1 MEITALG
8 RWCNWTNL
16 VLPYATNN
24 PESTVFDLK
33 RKNITPCKMLRNPL
47 LKFPIYFPTRTFP
60 GKKANYLFS
69 QKIILSAG
77 NTMNDLTTELLTLPA
92 FLLVVAPSPA
102 CYLQEIV
109 RFVIVMRGWAARE
122 TITVLAWNV
131 TPAGWKVGQNYGIS
145 TCVHVCTRVCM
156 HGSTFGIAIY
166 LDKCLV
172 KPPLFLSV
180 CFRVLMYK
188 HVDT

>member
-1 MEITALG
+1 
-8 RWCNWTNL
+8 
-16 VLPYATNN
+16 
-24 PESTVFDLK
+24 
-33 RKNITPCKMLRNPL
+33 MLRNPL

-60 GKKANYLFS
+60 RKKANYLFS

-122 TITVLAWNV
+122 TITVLA
-131 TPAGWKVGQNYGIS
+131 
-145 TCVHVCTRVCM
+145 
-156 HGSTFGIAIY
+156 
-166 LDKCLV
+166 
-172 KPPLFLSV
+172 
-180 CFRVLMYK
+180 
-188 HVDT
+188 